1 MQSMQ
6 IAILSRGPSNYTT
19 QQLVASAHE
28 RGHVPRVVDYTK
40 SYMGMEQ
47 NNPNVHYQGGKLPQF
62 DAVIPRI
69 GSSYTSYGAAVV
81 RQFEM
86 MGVYSMTK
94 SIALVRSRDKL
105 RSLQLLS
112 SAGIDTPKTAFA
124 DRTTDTVDLMEMVG
138 GAPLIVKIIES
149 THGQGVVLAETKK
162 AAKSVIQAFHS
173 INQPILVQ
181 EFIAESGGADIRAI
195 VIGGRVVGAIKR
207 QGLDEEFRSNI
218 HQGGIGEKVKLTQ
231 DERRIATKAA
241 RQLGLTVAGVDLL
254 RSERGPLVIEVN
266 SSPGWQGVEMAT
278 GRDIASRI
286 IKYVEMNAMR
296 KPKKDKVG
304 A

>member
-1 MQSMQ
+1 MQ
-6 IAILSRGPSNYTT
+6 IGILSRGASNYTT
-19 QQLVASAHE
+19 QRLVAAAQQ
-28 RGHVPRVVDYTK
+28 RGHTPRIIDYTK

-47 NNPNVHYQGGKLPQF
+47 NNPNVHYQGEQLPKF
-62 DAVIPRI
+62 DAIIPRI
-69 GSSYTSYGAAVV
+69 GPSYTKYGAAVV

-112 SAGIDTPKTAFA
+112 SVGIDIPKTAFA
-124 DRTTDTVDLMEMVG
+124 DRTTDTADLIEMVG
-138 GAPLIVKIIES
+138 GAPLIVKIVES

-173 INQPILVQ
+173 IAQPILIQ
-181 EFIAESGGADIRAI
+181 EFIEESGGADIRAI

-207 QGLDEEFRSNI
+207 QGLDEDFRSNL
-218 HQGGIGEKVKLTQ
+218 HQGGIGVKAKLTQ
-231 DERRIATKAA
+231 DERKIAIKAA
-241 RQLGLTVAGVDLL
+241 RHLGLNVAGVDLL
-254 RSERGPLVIEVN
+254 RSDRGPLVIEVN
-266 SSPGWQGVEMAT
+266 SSPGWEGVENAT
-278 GRDIASRI
+278 GRDIATRI
-286 IKYVEMNAMR
+286 IKYVEVNAAR